1 MKTALV
7 LSGGGARGAYH
18 VGVTKALKDLNFPID
33 LVCGTSVGALI
44 AAMIVQ
50 GDVERLVDI
59 WWNLDPNQVYK
70 RNSKLKFLFSFQMKY
85 VYPYFSSEPL
95 EKLIFKNIYPE
106 RIQRSDKKL
115 IITACNQTLRR
126 LVRFTNTFENLP
138 LALLASASIPIAYPP
153 VLMSGFEF
161 VDAGVI
167 DNVPLKPAI
176 EEGADKIIV
185 VVGSHPTD
193 PPPPIKNNLEWALW
207 LMDIAHAHNVFA
219 DIELAKKINL
229 SEDREKKGYKLID
242 LTLMAPPQ
250 RLDLNVTDFHKQN
263 VIREAIK
270 MGYEEAMRTFNSR
283 LRNGD
288 VGLEDIMKTT
298 FGEEERGRA
307 KDLFYLFNES
317 GSI

>member
-18 VGVTKALKDLNFPID
+18 VGVSKALDDLNIRLD

-59 WWNLDPNQVYK
+59 WWNLGADQVYK

-95 EKLIFKNIYPE
+95 WKLISDNINPE
-106 RIQRSDKKL
+106 KIRRSDKKL
-115 IITACNQTLRR
+115 IITACNQTMRR
-126 LVRFTNTFENLP
+126 LVRFTNDYENIP

-153 VLMSGFEF
+153 VLMNGFEF

-176 EEGADKIIV
+176 EEGNDKIIV

-193 PPPPIKNNLEWALW
+193 LPPPIKNNLGWALW
-207 LMDIAHAHNVFA
+207 LIDIAHAHNVYA
-219 DIELAKKINL
+219 DMETAKKINI

-242 LTLMAPPQ
+242 LTLLAPPQ
-250 RLDLNVTDFHKQN
+250 ELDLNVTDFHKRD

-270 MGYEEAMRTFNSR
+270 LGYQDGMRAFNPR
-283 LRNGD
+283 LRNGE
-288 VGLEDIMKTT
+288 VQLEDLMRMT
-298 FGEEERGRA
+298 FKEGGGGRA
-307 KDLFYLFNES
+307 ADISYQWNES
-317 GSI
+317 A

>member
-18 VGVTKALKDLNFPID
+18 VGVSKALDDLNIPVD

-59 WWNLDPNQVYK
+59 WWNLGADQVYK

-85 VYPYFSSEPL
+85 IYPYFSSEPL
-95 EKLIFKNIYPE
+95 RKLISDNIDPE
-106 RIQRSDKKL
+106 KIRRSDKKL
-115 IITACNQTLRR
+115 VITACNQTMRR
-126 LVRFTNTFENLP
+126 LVRFTNDYENIP

-153 VLMSGFEF
+153 VLMNGFEF

-176 EEGADKIIV
+176 EEGNDKIIV

-193 PPPPIKNNLEWALW
+193 LPPPIKNNLGWALW
-207 LMDIAHAHNVFA
+207 LIDIAHAHNVYN
-219 DIELAKKINL
+219 DIETAKKINV
-229 SEDREKKGYKLID
+229 SEDREKKGYKVID
-242 LTLMAPPQ
+242 LTLLAPPQ
-250 RLDLNVTDFHKQN
+250 GLDLNVTDFHKLDI
-263 VIREAIK
+263 IREAIK
-270 MGYEEAMRTFNSR
+270 LGYQDGMRAFNPR
-283 LRNGD
+283 LRNGE
-288 VGLEDIMKTT
+288 VQLEDIMRTAFKED
-298 FGEEERGRA
+298 GGGRSA
-307 KDLFYLFNES
+307 DISYQWNES
-317 GSI
+317 V